1 MSATEEENNKDSN
14 KKDKTEF
21 NKVVDDLLQLNES
34 ITETNRANDDEIV
47 KQVKEQKFDINDFSG
62 FPIEQW
68 VKYQGTI
75 NDTKQRRRVSIAGLD
90 KYKLRYNASDDDDI
104 PIWQVQELQYYPITV
119 RAWQKRQSDVADV
132 EDKNREIGALDL
144 QLSEIQNSIRIRT
157 LNMGKPENNTLKTLN
172 TQSLEELQKNV
183 TYLQNLGKN
192 MKQEFQKL
200 KNDADRYAF
209 KIYFHR
215 EDLFDKL
222 RSDDLEDVLGAC
234 DWKQTQGPANLLP
247 SKNLPMPNQPGV
259 K

>member
-1 MSATEEENNKDSN
+1 MSEAKQ
-14 KKDKTEF
+14 KKKS
-21 NKVVDDLLQLNES
+21 VDDILNLNEPS
-34 ITETNRANDDEIV
+34 DTNTITDNIQTDELV
-47 KQVKEQKFDINDFSG
+47 QQGEDRQFDINDYSG

-90 KYKLRYNASDDDDI
+90 KYKLRFNASNDDDI
-104 PIWQVQELQYYPITV
+104 PEWQVQELQYYPITV
-119 RAWQKRQSDVADV
+119 KAWQKRQSDLADV

-157 LNMGKPENNTLKTLN
+157 LNMGKPENNIASKPLN

-200 KNDADRYAF
+200 KNEADRYAF

-215 EDLFDKL
+215 DDLFDKT
-222 RSDDLEDVLGAC
+222 RADDLEDILGAC
-234 DWKQTQGPANLLP
+234 DWKQLQGPSNLLP

>member
-1 MSATEEENNKDSN
+1 LSDDKED
-14 KKDKTEF
+14 KKDK
-21 NKVVDDLLQLNES
+21 KVDDLLNLNETDS
-34 ITETNRANDDEIV
+34 LVKDELV
-47 KQVKEQKFDINDFSG
+47 QEGEDKQFDINDYSG

-90 KYKLRYNASDDDDI
+90 KYKLRFNASNDDDI
-104 PIWQVQELQYYPITV
+104 PEWQVQELQYYPITV
-119 RAWQKRQSDVADV
+119 RAWQKRQSDLADV

-157 LNMGKPENNTLKTLN
+157 LNMGKPEDKLANKSLN

-192 MKQEFQKL
+192 MKQDFQML
-200 KNDADRYAF
+200 KNNADRYAF

-215 EDLFDKL
+215 EDIFDKV
-222 RSDDLEDVLGAC
+222 RADDLEDILGAC
-234 DWKQTQGPANLLP
+234 DWKQMQGPSNLLP
-247 SKNLPMPNQPGV
+247 SKNLPMPSQPGV

>member
-1 MSATEEENNKDSN
+1 LSDDKD
-14 KKDKTEF
+14 KKDQGQGQVK
-21 NKVVDDLLQLNES
+21 KPVDDLLNINETYNQS
-34 ITETNRANDDEIV
+34 TVDIHKDELV
-47 KQVKEQKFDINDFSG
+47 QEGEDKQFDINDYSG

-75 NDTKQRRRVSIAGLD
+75 NDTKQRRRVAIAGLD

-104 PIWQVQELQYYPITV
+104 PEWRVEELQYYPVTV
-119 RAWQKRQSDVADV
+119 KAWQKRQSDLADV

-157 LNMGKPENNTLKTLN
+157 LNMGKPESRTAIASKSINE
-172 TQSLEELQKNV
+172 QSLEDLQKNV

-192 MKQEFQKL
+192 MKQSFQQL

-215 EDLFDKL
+215 EDIFDKV
-222 RSDDLEDVLGAC
+222 RADDLEDILGAC
-234 DWKQTQGPANLLP
+234 DWKQMQGPSNLLP
-247 SKNLPMPNQPGV
+247 SKNLPMPSQPGV

>member
-1 MSATEEENNKDSN
+1 MSEDNDN
-14 KKDKTEF
+14 DKQP
-21 NKVVDDLLQLNES
+21 KRKSQIDDLLNLNES
-34 ITETNRANDDEIV
+34 DTSSSSQATDELLH
-47 KQVKEQKFDINDFSG
+47 QVEEHKFDINDYSG

-90 KYKLRYNASDDDDI
+90 KYKLRYNSSQDDDI
-104 PIWQVQELQYYPITV
+104 PEWQVQELQYYPITV
-119 RAWQKRQSDVADV
+119 KAWQKRQSDLADV

-157 LNMGKPENNTLKTLN
+157 LNMGKPENNTPRSLN

-200 KNDADRYAF
+200 KNNADRYAF

-215 EDLFDKL
+215 EDIFDKV
-222 RSDDLEDVLGAC
+222 RADDLEDILGAC
-234 DWKQTQGPANLLP
+234 DWKQLQGPSNLLP
-247 SKNLPMPNQPGV
+247 SKNLPMPSQPGV

>member
-1 MSATEEENNKDSN
+1 LSEDNKEN
-14 KKDKTEF
+14 KKPKIEF
-21 NKVVDDLLQLNES
+21 DQAVDDLLQLNES
-34 ITETNRANDDEIV
+34 IETEHANNDEII
-47 KQVKEQKFDINDFSG
+47 KQVEEQKFDINNFSG

-75 NDTKQRRRVSIAGLD
+75 NDTKQRRRVAIAGLD

-104 PIWQVQELQYYPITV
+104 PEWQVQELQYYPITV
-119 RAWQKRQSDVADV
+119 RAWQKRQSDMADV

-157 LNMGKPENNTLKTLN
+157 LNMGKPENNTPKTLN

-209 KIYFHR
+209 KIYFHK
-215 EDLFDKL
+215 EDIFDKV
-222 RSDDLEDVLGAC
+222 RSDDLEDILGAC
-234 DWKQTQGPANLLP
+234 DWKQLQGPANLLP